1 MVQRRTNNGQIID
14 LDQLFAQQG
23 DRPAVGNMRTD
34 AQGNVLDEYGN
45 IVTPKEERVRAYY
58 KDNPKSSTAQ
68 QSIKGQE
75 SQQPLDSSTAD
86 VKTAKTQKENIRT
99 TKIKPD
105 TQKQPEPEAPQG
117 ESFDNQEPLGFKE
130 VELSNG
136 DIDMVP
142 YYTQEDAPDGEDK
155 AT

>member
-75 SQQPLDSSTAD
+75 SQQPLDTSTAD
-86 VKTAKTQKENIRT
+86 VKTAKTQKENRI
-99 TKIKPD
+99 
-105 TQKQPEPEAPQG
+105 
-117 ESFDNQEPLGFKE
+117 
-130 VELSNG
+130 
-136 DIDMVP
+136 
-142 YYTQEDAPDGEDK
+142 
-155 AT
+155 